1 METAVNK
8 RAASWVA
15 PVISTAEKVF
25 TKREVGKVKFMTTCC
40 NQT

>member
-1 METAVNK
+1 MITALNK

-25 TKREVGKVKFMTTCC
+25 TEREVGNVKFMATCC
-40 NQT
+40 H